1 VAPNGIETWRVG
13 WFRVLVSLTVCV
25 VTALVVAAPV
35 GASEASP
42 TGASVGVE
50 AVFEGRPIDLTG
62 DWGDATACLI
72 WNEVGVHECF
82 RTEAEMDKR
91 AAELEQEFGLP
102 PGDPAKTTYCSG
114 SVKLYDGVVYT
125 GNVLNFRDRFTWIN
139 LSTYGFSNKTSS
151 YKIGPCSS
159 IFADYNSGGYPRY
172 SSTETEAWDTA
183 TVMASGWGN
192 RVSSIYIK

>member
-1 VAPNGIETWRVG
+1 MAWNGLRTRAG
-13 WFRVLVSLTVCV
+13 WFRGMVSLTVCV

-50 AVFEGRPIDLTG
+50 VVFEGRPIDLTG

-72 WNEVGVHECF
+72 WNEVGVEECF

-91 AAELEQEFGLP
+91 AAELEKELGLAS
-102 PGDPAKTTYCSG
+102 GGSEKTSYCSG
-114 SVKLYDGVVYT
+114 SVKVYDGVVYT
-125 GNVLNFRDRFTWIN
+125 GNVFNFRDRFTWIN

-151 YKIGPCSS
+151 FKIGPCSS
-159 IFADYNSGGYPRY
+159 IFADYDSGGYPRY
-172 SSTETEAWDTA
+172 SATETEAWDVA